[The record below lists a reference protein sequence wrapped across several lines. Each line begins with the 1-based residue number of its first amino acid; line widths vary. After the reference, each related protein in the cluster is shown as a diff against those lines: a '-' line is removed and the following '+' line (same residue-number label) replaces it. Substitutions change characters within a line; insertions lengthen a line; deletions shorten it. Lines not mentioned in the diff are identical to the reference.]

1 MKYYLL
7 INPTSGG
14 NRGHKVE
21 KTLCEFLDKNKI
33 EYVKYISQR
42 PKQERELARDI
53 SKVIN
58 KEDILIII
66 GGDGTL
72 SNAINQL
79 PIDLPFAYIPA
90 GSGNDFAN
98 SLNISK
104 NPIENFKQIQKKQMT
119 DIYIIKYDSPSL
131 SGFAINNFGIGLDA
145 AIVHSTNSSRL
156 KKSLAKLNLGGL
168 AYFSNA
174 LKVLLKKKPFDVR
187 INNKE
192 FKNAFLLTVTSHP
205 YFGGGFKI
213 APNESSLK
221 DSLTLVELPR
231 ISLIEISK
239 IIPQLLKG
247 KHLNNKN
254 VFHTANTSF
263 QIETSSPQP
272 IQIDGEMFL
281 ATPYESINMNT
292 QKRVIIR

>member
-14 NRGHKVE
+14 NKGHKVE
-21 KTLCEFLDKNKI
+21 KTLCDFLDKNRI

-42 PKQERELARDI
+42 PKQEKELAREI

-72 SNAINQL
+72 SNAVNQL
-79 PIDLPFAYIPA
+79 PVDLPFAYIPA
-90 GSGNDFAN
+90 GSGNDFAS

-104 NPIENFKQIQKKQMT
+104 NPIENFKQIQKKHME
-119 DIYIIKYDSPSL
+119 DFYIIKYDSHSL
-131 SGFAINNFGIGLDA
+131 SGYAINNIGIGFDA
-145 AIVHSTNSSRL
+145 AIVHATNSSSL
-156 KKSLAKLNLGGL
+156 KSIFAKLNLGGL
-168 AYFSNA
+168 AYLSNA
-174 LKVLLKKKPFDVR
+174 IKVLFRKKPFDVK
-187 INNKE
+187 INNNE
-192 FKNAFLLTVTSHP
+192 FKNAFLLTVTTHP

-213 APNESSLK
+213 APNESSLQN
-221 DSLTLVELPR
+221 SLTLVELPR
-231 ISLIEISK
+231 ISLVKISK

-247 KHLNNKN
+247 KHLDNKN
-254 VFHTANTSF
+254 VYHTTNRSF

-281 ATPYESINMNT
+281 ATPNETIKMET
-292 QKRVIIR
+292 QKRVIIK

>member
-14 NRGHKVE
+14 NRGFKVE
-21 KTLCEFLDKNKI
+21 KTLCDFLDKNKI

-42 PKQERELARDI
+42 PKQEKELAREI

-72 SNAINQL
+72 SNALNQL
-79 PIDLPFAYIPA
+79 PFDLPFAYIPA

-98 SLNISK
+98 SLSISK
-104 NPIENFKQIQKKQMT
+104 NPIKSFKQIQKKHME
-119 DIYIIKYDSPSL
+119 DFYIIKYSSPSL
-131 SGFAINNFGIGLDA
+131 SGYAINNIGIGLDA
-145 AIVHSTNSSRL
+145 AIVHSTNSSSL
-156 KKSLAKLNLGGL
+156 KGTFAKMNLGGL
-168 AYFSNA
+168 AYLSNA
-174 LKVLLKKKPFDVR
+174 LKVLLKKRPFDVK

-213 APNESSLK
+213 APNESSLQN
-221 DSLTLVELPR
+221 SLTLVELPR
-231 ISLIEISK
+231 ISLVKISK

-247 KHLNNKN
+247 KHLDNKN
-254 VFHTANTSF
+254 VYHTTNSSF
-263 QIETSSPQP
+263 QIETYSPQP

-281 ATPYESINMNT
+281 ATPYETINMET
-292 QKRVIIR
+292 QKRVIIK